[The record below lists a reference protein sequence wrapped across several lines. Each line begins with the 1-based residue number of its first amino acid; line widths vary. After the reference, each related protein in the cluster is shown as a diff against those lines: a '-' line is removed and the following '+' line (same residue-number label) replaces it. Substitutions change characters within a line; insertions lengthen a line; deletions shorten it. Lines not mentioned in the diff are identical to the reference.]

1 MTIAEAHEFLALKPQ
16 LMALLEAARAAQA
29 SAEAEMEAAKGAKA
43 LAEAAAAA
51 KVEAVEAKIMKIRDT
66 AMASARH
73 ELKSELK
80 AEKIRLE
87 ELYSRY
93 EAPRDVE
100 RKVERLTAQLQRR
113 AEEVEAELK
122 GVRMSHGR
130 LEAQLR
136 GHRAAASTS
145 SKRLDTARVLS
156 RTATMQHGELES
168 ARAVAK
174 GAMEAIIELRKLP
187 AVGASRSTTTAAPA
201 AAAGLST
208 LAFEQCSG
216 YIRVG
221 PAAAV
226 DAAAADAAHPCSRPL
241 MDGGR
246 YRPIILIILRLLVTV
261 CKVPQRNVAAAVDL
275 CYLLHTGLLPLKH
288 NQINATLV
296 AKAFRKLGTIDRA
309 REAAAAA
316 TDPYPY
322 SVNSDTG
329 NDGTEREVAALGTWD
344 AARNMPRALALCCAH
359 IAHDQSGRNGADV
372 LDRQLDLAGRK
383 PEKCCG
389 AGGDSTAHAGGTNPN
404 ASQREGLR
412 ARLVAK
418 GLESGRMLL
427 YGCIRHFKELELK
440 ATFEAGWPGAQA
452 ENFLFTLRYVIHKD
466 PEFWRG
472 VWCDSGAKTGPVDV
486 YNRCLASMPIP
497 TASKWECMDEACRK
511 FLATFEVNEARRG
524 IGVTMIE
531 EFVTRARELLR
542 GTADEALPNKAG
554 THGDKSKFDVFAVDL
569 QNVQLMGAI
578 YATLDLAVANSG
590 PFHHWCKQCCPIYG
604 FSNDFKAHLMAVKA
618 CEEAEFW
625 VIAEAD
631 SKIAFPGVHGFMQR
645 TYNRAHTE
653 LMTSTT
659 KEKLSASMTKAIAA
673 GKAKNEEW
681 MLAQYT
687 RAPFL
692 LGVVTDERHR
702 LLTAQLILRALGH
715 GVRLDASLTVAKLA
729 SAAPKDAVQ
738 RRLAACIER
747 ERASGELCA
756 WWERWAL
763 GASLDEWL
771 LLAMAPSQD
780 YGNPVLCIERTPTVW
795 KALIPLFVLMVH
807 NTRLESYVSKQKQ
820 LQQGHNTT
828 PSMVNAIFMHHAGLE
843 ETRALLTS
851 NQMRSTTGSGARHKG
866 ALEEA
871 SKGHQLTDPMRNKL
885 QRQGL
890 LFLTVTSVL
899 PLYNVKEIYARGS
912 DSAASKE
919 RVARDADAANAAAVP
934 ERKLVAFQHTHI
946 AGPCRARAPVKPVAA
961 IAHLAPQ
968 DGANSQ
974 GRGAAAIAARKKT
987 AKAAKAVLPPA
998 AQAGKQPAPNAGQ
1011 KRKVRAQEVVA
1022 HTARLAAPLAQRQ
1035 AQAQAREAEARAAA
1049 TRVRDEV
1056 EAENAGKK
1064 ARLEEREQLRVELGV
1079 WERRIGRKLKR
1090 TDLDRDPE
1098 LAVKYARYR
1107 ELH

>member
-29 SAEAEMEAAKGAKA
+29 SAEAEMEAAKGAQA

-51 KVEAVEAKIMKIRDT
+51 KVEAVEAKIKKIRDT

-80 AEKIRLE
+80 AEKILLKD
-87 ELYSRY
+87 LYSRY

-100 RKVERLTAQLQRR
+100 RKVERLTAELQRR
-113 AEEVEAELK
+113 ALEAESTLE
-122 GVRMSHGR
+122 GLRMTHGR
-130 LEAQLR
+130 VEAQLR
-136 GHRAAASTS
+136 AHRTAQSAS
-145 SKRLDTARVLS
+145 SKRSETARVLS
-156 RTATMQHGELES
+156 RTAAMQQGELAA

-174 GAMEAIIELRKLP
+174 DAMEAIIELNKLP
-187 AVGASRSTTTAAPA
+187 AAATRSTASTAAPA
-201 AAAGLST
+201 AAPAAAQALP
-208 LAFEQCSG
+208 FEHCSG
-216 YIRVG
+216 NLRVG
-221 PAAAV
+221 PACLPAEP
-226 DAAAADAAHPCSRPL
+226 ADAATRPL

-261 CKVPQRNVAAAVDL
+261 CKVPQRNVAAAIDL
-275 CYLLHTGLLPLKH
+275 CYLLHTGLLPQKA
-288 NQINATLV
+288 NQICANLV
-296 AKAFRKLGTIDRA
+296 SEAFRKLGTIDRA

-316 TDPYPY
+316 ADPYPY

-372 LDRQLDLAGRK
+372 LERQLELAGRK
-383 PEKCCG
+383 PETCCG

-427 YGCIRHFKELELK
+427 YGCVRHFKELELK

-472 VWCDSGAKTGPVDV
+472 VWRDSGAKTGPVDV

-795 KALIPLFVLMVH
+795 KALVPLFVLMVH

-987 AKAAKAVLPPA
+987 AKAAKAA
-998 AQAGKQPAPNAGQ
+998 AQAGKQPVPNAGQ
-1011 KRKVRAQEVVA
+1011 KRKVRAEEVVA